1 MAIIKGYCSSVN
13 NMPNSSELEMAWN
26 ELKQHWYIK
35 PYNGSIPSTPG
46 YSFIRFIFSPL
57 IRGIMRIKA
66 SGLNNI
72 PTSGPTILAANHLSH
87 VDPVLIIASSRR
99 KAHYLAKDGH
109 FKNFWLRQ
117 FMKMTG
123 QIKTHREEGGDQ
135 ALSSAA
141 DVLSA
146 RSALGIFPEGTRSK
160 KTEAPL
166 LLPGKTGVARLAASY
181 PETVV
186 MPIALNGTREMMSPQ
201 THKLPRLWKPIHIN
215 IGKGITWMEWLE
227 DPKGGNTSVED
238 LKSLKEQDEHEIK
251 ARLASLYRKFTD
263 QLMTSIK
270 HLGAP

>member
-1 MAIIKGYCSSVN
+1 MAIIKGYCFSVY
-13 NMPNSSELEMAWN
+13 NMPNSSDFEMAWG

-35 PYNGSIPSTPG
+35 PYNGNIPNTPG
-46 YSFIRFIFSPL
+46 YSFIRFIFPPL
-57 IRGIMRIKA
+57 IRGLIRINA
-66 SGLNNI
+66 NGLNNI

-87 VDPVLIIASSRR
+87 VDPILIITSSRR

-109 FKNFWLRQ
+109 FQNFWLRQ

-146 RSALGIFPEGTRSK
+146 KSTLGIFPEGTRSK
-160 KTEAPL
+160 RTESPL

-181 PETVV
+181 PDTVV
-186 MPIALNGTREMMSPQ
+186 IPISLNGTREMMAPQ
-201 THKLPRLWKPIHIN
+201 KHKLPRLWKPIRVDV
-215 IGKGITWMEWLE
+215 GKGITWIEWLQ
-227 DPKGGNTSVED
+227 DSKGGNISVKE
-238 LKSLKEQDEHEIK
+238 LKSLKNKEEHEIK
-251 ARLASLYRKFTD
+251 AQLASLYRKFTD
-263 QLMTSIK
+263 QLMATIK